1 MKTLKLIF
9 ALMFTFSISAQSVMD
24 ITYMDIPVTE
34 IGEFIEVHKQF
45 TDITIEEGREMNGQ
59 WVYRHWYGSGA
70 SVVVMTYFD
79 SAEAAAKDDPWDYIR
94 KRWESSSD
102 EDEKNHLKRWDLNML
117 LS

>member
-59 WVYRHWYGSGA
+59 WVYRHWYGS
-70 SVVVMTYFD
+70 TF
-79 SAEAAAKDDPWDYIR
+79 EKDGR
-94 KRWESSSD
+94 VLLMKK
-102 EDEKNHLKRWDLNML
+102 KNHLKRWDLNML